1 MALFDWLKY
10 RFWKNRNR
18 DIPENVFIEKPED
31 NIPEDNN
38 DTKNTEPMYD
48 LTSSTLGITYNGQ
61 LIQGIDSV
69 HLFITIDRDK
79 KGYNDALANSDASN
93 LKDNLNLL
101 DSDLSIVIDRALSFY
116 EEKIEVQDNLIK
128 SRNNFGLNELADEI
142 FKPVAVAVAPLKDM
156 SIPL

>member
-69 HLFITIDRDK
+69 HLFIT
-79 KGYNDALANSDASN
+79 LL
-93 LKDNLNLL
+93 LK
-101 DSDLSIVIDRALSFY
+101 S
-116 EEKIEVQDNLIK
+116 
-128 SRNNFGLNELADEI
+128 
-142 FKPVAVAVAPLKDM
+142 LKY
-156 SIPL
+156 